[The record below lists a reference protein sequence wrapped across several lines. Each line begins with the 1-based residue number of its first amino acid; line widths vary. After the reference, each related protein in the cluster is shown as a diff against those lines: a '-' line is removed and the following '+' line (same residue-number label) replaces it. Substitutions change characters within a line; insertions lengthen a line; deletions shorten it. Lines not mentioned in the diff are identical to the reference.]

1 MLLNRLDPLILQGGI
16 VIMQTVSVAESRQL
30 DDKTI
35 NQIGI
40 PSMVLMERA
49 GLKIY
54 EDMVHNADLDL
65 SRVLILAGTGN
76 NGGDGLVVARLL
88 ATHNYNVSILTVGN
102 PDHASPDHVNQQKIC
117 DYYQIPK
124 VFMNADFDQYTT
136 LVDALFGSGL
146 SRNVGGDFATVIDKA
161 NAATAKIH
169 AIDIPSGLNGD
180 TGEVMGTAI
189 KATSTS
195 TIAYAKQGMVK
206 AGANAYTGKLF
217 VDDIGI
223 YKGDTFDNE

>member
-1 MLLNRLDPLILQGGI
+1 MTQSI
-16 VIMQTVSVAESRQL
+16 TVEESREL

-35 NQIGI
+35 NKIGI
-40 PSMVLMERA
+40 PSLVLMERA

-54 EDMVHNADLDL
+54 EDMINNKDLNLDN
-65 SRVLILAGTGN
+65 VLILAGTGN

-88 ATHNYNVSILTVGN
+88 ETHGYKVSILTVGN
-102 PDHASPDHVNQQKIC
+102 PDHASDDHKIQAHIC
-117 DYYQIPK
+117 EYYEIPK
-124 VFMNADFDQYTT
+124 VFMNANFDKYTT

-146 SRNVGGDFATVIDKA
+146 SRNVGGDFATIIDKA
-161 NAATAKIH
+161 NASVAKIH

-189 KATSTS
+189 KAASTS
-195 TIAYAKQGMVK
+195 TIAYPKVGMLKDEAKP
-206 AGANAYTGKLF
+206 YTGKIY

-223 YKGDTFDNE
+223 YRGNSFENE

>member
-1 MLLNRLDPLILQGGI
+1 MT
-16 VIMQTVSVAESRQL
+16 QTITVEESRKL

-35 NQIGI
+35 NKIGI

-54 EDMVHNADLDL
+54 ENMLDNKDLDL
-65 SRVLILAGTGN
+65 SNVLILAGTGN

-88 ATHNYNVSILTVGN
+88 ATHGYKVSILTIGN
-102 PDHASPDHVNQQKIC
+102 PDHASDDHKSQQHIC

-124 VFMNADFDQYTT
+124 AFMDANFDKYTT

-146 SRNVGGDFATVIDKA
+146 SRNVGGDFATIIDKA
-161 NAATAKIH
+161 NASAAKVH

-195 TIAYAKQGMVK
+195 TIAYPKVGMLKEQAKP
-206 AGANAYTGKLF
+206 YTGKIY

-223 YKGDTFDNE
+223 YRGNTFENE

>member
-1 MLLNRLDPLILQGGI
+1 M
-16 VIMQTVSVAESRQL
+16 VQTISVEESRQL

-54 EDMVHNADLDL
+54 DDMRNNSDLDL
-65 SRVLILAGTGN
+65 NKVLILAGTGN

-88 ATHNYNVSILTVGN
+88 CTHGYDVSILTVGN
-102 PDHASPDHVNQQKIC
+102 PDHASEDHVSQQKIC

-124 VFMNADFDQYTT
+124 AFMDADFNKYTT

-161 NAATAKIH
+161 NASTAKIH

-180 TGEVMGTAI
+180 TGKAMGTAI
-189 KATSTS
+189 KADSTS
-195 TIAYAKQGMVK
+195 TIAYAKAGMVK
-206 AGANAYTGKLF
+206 PNAQPYVGKLLI
-217 VDDIGI
+217 DDIGI
-223 YKGDTFDNE
+223 YKGNTFDNE

>member
-1 MLLNRLDPLILQGGI
+1 M
-16 VIMQTVSVAESRQL
+16 VQTISVAESREL

-35 NQIGI
+35 NKIGI

-54 EDMVHNADLDL
+54 EDMLNNPALDL
-65 SRVLILAGTGN
+65 GKVLILAGTGN

-88 ATHNYNVSILTVGN
+88 CTHGYDVSIVTVGN
-102 PDHASPDHVNQQKIC
+102 PDHASEDHVNQQKIC

-124 VFMNADFDQYTT
+124 AFMSDDFNKYTT
-136 LVDALFGSGL
+136 LVDGLFGSGL

-161 NAATAKIH
+161 NASTANIH

-180 TGEVMGTAI
+180 TGEAMGTAI
-189 KATSTS
+189 EATSTS
-195 TIAYAKQGMVK
+195 TIAYAKAGMVK
-206 AGANAYTGKLF
+206 PGADKYTGKLF
-217 VDDIGI
+217 IDDIGI
-223 YKGDTFDNE
+223 YKGNSFDNE

>member
-1 MLLNRLDPLILQGGI
+1 MMTQSI
-16 VIMQTVSVAESRQL
+16 TVEESREL

-35 NQIGI
+35 NKIGI
-40 PSMVLMERA
+40 PSLVLMERA

-54 EDMVHNADLDL
+54 EDMINNKDLNLDN
-65 SRVLILAGTGN
+65 VLILAGTGN

-88 ATHNYNVSILTVGN
+88 ETHGYNVSILTVGN
-102 PDHASPDHVNQQKIC
+102 PDHASDDHKTQAHIC
-117 DYYQIPK
+117 DYYQIKK
-124 VFMNADFDQYTT
+124 VFMNEKFDKYTT

-146 SRNVGGDFATVIDKA
+146 SRNVGGDFATIIDKA
-161 NAATAKIH
+161 NASAAKIH

-189 KATSTS
+189 KAASTS
-195 TIAYAKQGMVK
+195 TIAYPKVGMLKDEAKP
-206 AGANAYTGKLF
+206 YTGKIY

-223 YKGDTFDNE
+223 YRGNSFENE

>member
-1 MLLNRLDPLILQGGI
+1 MSETI
-16 VIMQTVSVAESRQL
+16 SVEESRQL
-30 DDKTI
+30 DNKTI
-35 NQIGI
+35 NEIGI

-54 EDMVHNADLDL
+54 EDMIHNDDLDL
-65 SRVLILAGTGN
+65 SNTLILAGTGN

-88 ATHNYNVSILTVGN
+88 STHGYKVSILTVGN
-102 PDHASPDHVNQQKIC
+102 PDHASDDHKKQQHIC
-117 DYYQIPK
+117 DYYEIPK
-124 VFMNADFDQYTT
+124 VFLNERFDNYTT

-161 NAATAKIH
+161 NASDAKIH

-189 KATSTS
+189 EATSTS
-195 TIAYAKQGMVK
+195 TIAYAKEGMVK
-206 AGANAYTGKLF
+206 AAAKPYTGKIF

-223 YKGDTFDNE
+223 YKGLVAETK

>member
-1 MLLNRLDPLILQGGI
+1 M
-16 VIMQTVSVAESRQL
+16 MTQTITVEESRKL

-35 NQIGI
+35 NKIGI

-54 EDMVHNADLDL
+54 ENMLDNKDLDL
-65 SRVLILAGTGN
+65 SNVLILAGTGN

-88 ATHNYNVSILTVGN
+88 ATHGYKVSILTIGN
-102 PDHASPDHVNQQKIC
+102 PDHASDDHKSQQHIC

-124 VFMNADFDQYTT
+124 AFMDANFDKYTT

-146 SRNVGGDFATVIDKA
+146 SRNVGGDFATIIDKA
-161 NAATAKIH
+161 NASAAKVH

-195 TIAYAKQGMVK
+195 TIAYPKVGMLKEQAKP
-206 AGANAYTGKLF
+206 YTGKIY

-223 YKGDTFDNE
+223 YRGNTFENE

>member
-1 MLLNRLDPLILQGGI
+1 MTQSI
-16 VIMQTVSVAESRQL
+16 TVEESREL

-35 NQIGI
+35 NKIGI

-54 EDMVHNADLDL
+54 ENMLDNKDLDL
-65 SRVLILAGTGN
+65 SNVLILAGTGN

-88 ATHNYNVSILTVGN
+88 ATHGYKVSILTVGN
-102 PDHASPDHVNQQKIC
+102 PDHASDDHKSQRHIC

-124 VFMNADFDQYTT
+124 VFMDAKFDEYST

-146 SRNVGGDFATVIDKA
+146 SRNVGGDFATIIDKA
-161 NAATAKIH
+161 NASAAKIH

-195 TIAYAKQGMVK
+195 TIAYPKVGMLKEQAKP
-206 AGANAYTGKLF
+206 YTGKIY

-223 YKGDTFDNE
+223 YRGNTFENE

>member
-1 MLLNRLDPLILQGGI
+1 MTHTI
-16 VIMQTVSVAESRQL
+16 SVAESRQL

-40 PSMVLMERA
+40 PSLVLMERA

-54 EDMVHNADLDL
+54 EDMLNNDELDL
-65 SRVLILAGTGN
+65 SNVLILVGGGN

-88 ATHNYNVSILTVGN
+88 FTHGYKVHILLVGN
-102 PDHASPDHVNQQKIC
+102 PAHTSDDHKTQLKIC

-124 VFMNADFDQYTT
+124 VFLNEDFNQYTT
-136 LVDALFGSGL
+136 IVDALFGSGL
-146 SRNVGGDFATVIDKA
+146 SRAVGGDYATVIDKA
-161 NAATAKIH
+161 NASTAKLH

-195 TIAYAKQGMVK
+195 TIAYAKNGMVK
-206 AGANAYTGKLF
+206 DAAKPYTGRLYI
-217 VDDIGI
+217 DDIGI
-223 YKGDTFDNE
+223 YRANIFDNQ

>member
-1 MLLNRLDPLILQGGI
+1 MTHAI
-16 VIMQTVSVAESRQL
+16 TVEESRQL
-30 DDKTI
+30 DAKTI
-35 NQIGI
+35 NEIGI
-40 PSMVLMERA
+40 PSLVLMERA

-54 EDMVHNADLDL
+54 ENMINNNDLDL
-65 SRVLILAGTGN
+65 SSTLILAGTGN
-76 NGGDGLVVARLL
+76 NGGDALVVARLL
-88 ATHNYNVSILTVGN
+88 VTHGYKVHTLTVGN
-102 PDHASPDHVNQQKIC
+102 PAHASDDHVTQAKIC

-124 VFMNADFDQYTT
+124 VFLDENFDKYTT
-136 LVDALFGSGL
+136 IVDGLFGSGL

-161 NAATAKIH
+161 NASTAKCH

-195 TIAYAKQGMVK
+195 TIAYPKVGMLKDQAK
-206 AGANAYTGKLF
+206 AYTGKIF

-223 YKGDTFDNE
+223 YRGNQFEGG

>member
-1 MLLNRLDPLILQGGI
+1 MMTQSI
-16 VIMQTVSVAESRQL
+16 TVEQSREL

-35 NQIGI
+35 NKIGI
-40 PSMVLMERA
+40 PSMVLMELA

-54 EDMVHNADLDL
+54 QDMLDNKEL
-65 SRVLILAGTGN
+65 NLDNVLILAGTGN

-88 ATHNYNVSILTVGN
+88 ETHGYKVSILTVGN
-102 PDHASPDHVNQQKIC
+102 PDHASEDHKKQARIC

-124 VFMNADFDQYTT
+124 VFMNANFDKYTT

-146 SRNVGGDFATVIDKA
+146 SRNVGGDFATVIDNA
-161 NAATAKIH
+161 NGSAPKIH

-189 KATSTS
+189 KAASTS
-195 TIAYAKQGMVK
+195 TIAYPKVGMLKDEAKP
-206 AGANAYTGKLF
+206 YTGKIY

-223 YKGDTFDNE
+223 YRGNTFENA

>member
-1 MLLNRLDPLILQGGI
+1 MTQAI
-16 VIMQTVSVAESRQL
+16 TVEESREL

-35 NQIGI
+35 NKIGI
-40 PSMVLMERA
+40 PSLVLMERA

-54 EDMVHNADLDL
+54 ENMLDNKDLDL
-65 SRVLILAGTGN
+65 SNVLILAGTGN

-88 ATHNYNVSILTVGN
+88 ATHGYKVSILIVGN
-102 PDHASPDHVNQQKIC
+102 PDHASEDHQAQARIC
-117 DYYQIPK
+117 NYYQIPK
-124 VFMNADFDQYTT
+124 VFMNADFKKFTT

-161 NAATAKIH
+161 NASTAKIH
-169 AIDIPSGLNGD
+169 AIDISSGLNGD

-195 TIAYAKQGMVK
+195 TVAYPKVGMLKEQAKP
-206 AGANAYTGKLF
+206 YTGKIY

-223 YKGDTFDNE
+223 YRGNAFENE